1 MLFKS
6 VELLARQSGEDQC
19 LSESHASASSIGT
32 TVRDER
38 STFANL
44 SGRSDLKIG
53 VRLAA
58 CFLTIIVLMIA
69 GDAVSIWQLRQ
80 LEAHTK
86 LLETTDQASSA
97 IVRLHL
103 DVNSFSGRVAALT
116 RGHDARQFANDAA
129 LLRETFLR
137 HLRDAEQVLISSP
150 EISQDAFTSGTLKIL
165 KAALLSQIES
175 EVELANAG
183 DWPAVQ
189 LRLTGQIQDVIDLSS
204 SLVEGVEQRVFQ
216 ERARVNEQT
225 EQVRHRLFIVV
236 PTAWLLALLVAA
248 ALGWYITRS
257 ITVPLSELTVG
268 AKALAR
274 GDFRYE
280 VNVAG
285 NDELA
290 VLGKAFNHA
299 SRQLH
304 NQFEMTLEARVS
316 ERTRIAR
323 ELHDTLLQSFHGLLL
338 GFQTVFELLPEHSV
352 QAKQKL
358 ESAIEHAAKAIT
370 EGRDAVQGLRDSTI
384 QGNDLALAIST
395 LGQEFTTDYPNGQPP
410 LFRVAVEGEIREL
423 HPILRDE
430 IYKIAAEALRNAF
443 HHAQAKQVEV
453 EVRYDDDQFR
463 LRVRDDGKGMDAA
476 VLSSHG
482 LEGHYGLRGMRE
494 RATLIQGKLVV
505 WSEVDAGTEVEL
517 RVPASAA
524 YTTDSKRSSLFQNSS
539 GKMKA

>member
-1 MLFKS
+1 M
-6 VELLARQSGEDQC
+6 
-19 LSESHASASSIGT
+19 
-32 TVRDER
+32 RDER

-44 SGRSDLKIG
+44 FGRSDLKIG
-53 VRLAA
+53 VRLAV

-69 GDAVSIWQLRQ
+69 GDAVSIWQLHQ

-86 LLETTDQASSA
+86 LLETADQASSA

-129 LLRETFLR
+129 LLRETFLQ
-137 HLRDAEQVLISSP
+137 HLRDAEQVLSSSP

-225 EQVRHRLFIVV
+225 EQVRHRLFIIV

-248 ALGWYITRS
+248 ALGWYITRT
-257 ITVPLSELTVG
+257 ITVPLSNLTVG
-268 AKALAR
+268 AEALAR
-274 GDFRYE
+274 GDFRHE

-338 GFQTVFELLPEHSV
+338 GFQTVFELLPEHPV

-358 ESAIEHAAKAIT
+358 ESAIEHAARAIT

-384 QGNDLALAIST
+384 RGNDLALAIST
-395 LGQEFTTDYPNGQPP
+395 LGQELTTDSPKGQPP
-410 LFRVAVEGEIREL
+410 LFRVTVEGEVREL

-430 IYKIAAEALRNAF
+430 VYKISAEALRNAF
-443 HHAQAKQVEV
+443 RHAQAGQIEV
-453 EVRYDDDQFR
+453 EIRYDREQLR
-463 LRVRDDGKGMDAA
+463 LRVWDDGKGMDREI
-476 VLSSHG
+476 LSSQDR
-482 LEGHYGLRGMRE
+482 EGHYGLRGMQE
-494 RATLIQGKLVV
+494 RATLLGGKLTV
-505 WSEVDAGTEVEL
+505 WSELDAGTEVEV
-517 RVPASAA
+517 RVPASTA
-524 YTTDSKRSSLFQNSS
+524 YATALSFPGTQEISPGTQRDKAGDGGERWSLSNSDSRR
-539 GKMKA
+539 